1 MCRWGGEEF
10 IFLVDSAQMNE
21 GYEIA
26 DNIRRTIEQNPLE
39 IFGKTVGF
47 TVTIGITEYKK
58 GETIDQTIIRA
69 DEMMYSG
76 KKNGKNVV
84 ISGI

>member
-1 MCRWGGEEF
+1 MGRRGVV
-10 IFLVDSAQMNE
+10 FLVDSAQMHD
-21 GYEIA
+21 GYIIA

-39 IFGKTVGF
+39 IFGKIVDF

>member
-1 MCRWGGEEF
+1 M
-10 IFLVDSAQMNE
+10 
-21 GYEIA
+21 
-26 DNIRRTIEQNPLE
+26 
-39 IFGKTVGF
+39 
-47 TVTIGITEYKK
+47 TIGITEYKK